1 MHKPTFEKYAHF
13 QAEDFLQDEYFLYW
27 VLSDIKEVD
36 AFWNTFILIYP
47 HQKERV
53 EEAQRLAGSIRYKS
67 YRLSLEK
74 QDTILEQVYEGSKRE
89 SGYSTFYQKRYMAVA
104 ASISLLLISAL
115 FWLLY
120 PSYETYETGYQETR
134 TVQLA
139 DGSEVTLNAN
149 TKIRV
154 VIDNEKNQP
163 RQLWLEGEAY
173 FNIAHLNDEIVAGLP
188 DLKKFVVHT
197 DNFDIEVLGT
207 VFNASSRAS
216 KNEVLLKE
224 GSVKVASEKIA
235 TSQILEPGDQLA
247 LSEEDQA
254 FQIKKLEKPVEPAWR
269 ENYFIFQNTPLH
281 EVAQEIENY
290 YGLDVELTDS
300 SLAYKIFT
308 AKVSRNDLSLLLKAI
323 ESTFEVKITQDG
335 DEITIQNSN

>member
-13 QAEDFLQDEYFLYW
+13 QAEDFLQDEYFLHW

-36 AFWNTFILIYP
+36 AFWNTFIISYP

-53 EEAQRLAGSIRYKS
+53 EEAQRLAWSIRYKS
-67 YRLSLEK
+67 HRLSQEK
-74 QDTILEQVYEGSKRE
+74 QDAILEQVYEGPKRE
-89 SGYSTFYQKRYMAVA
+89 SVSSAFYQKRYMAVA
-104 ASISLLLISAL
+104 ASMSLLLVSAL
-115 FWLLY
+115 FWLLF

-139 DGSEVTLNAN
+139 DGSEVTLDAN
-149 TKIRV
+149 TTIRV
-154 VIDNEKNQP
+154 AIDTEENQP

-173 FNIAHLNDEIVAGLP
+173 FNVAHLNDEKIADLP
-188 DLKKFVVHT
+188 NLKKFVVHT

-216 KNEVLLKE
+216 KSEVQLKE

-235 TSQILEPGDQLA
+235 QTQILEPGDQLA
-247 LSEEDQA
+247 LSEQDEA
-254 FQIKKLEKPVEPAWR
+254 FQIKKMEKVVEPAWR
-269 ENYFIFQNTPLH
+269 ENYFIFNDTPLL

-290 YGLDVELTDS
+290 YGLEVD
-300 SLAYKIFT
+300 LADPLLAEKIFT
-308 AKVSRNDLSLLLKAI
+308 ARVSREDLQMLLEAI
-323 ESTFEVKITQDG
+323 EASFGVRVKREG
-335 DEITIQNSN
+335 DKIKIQP